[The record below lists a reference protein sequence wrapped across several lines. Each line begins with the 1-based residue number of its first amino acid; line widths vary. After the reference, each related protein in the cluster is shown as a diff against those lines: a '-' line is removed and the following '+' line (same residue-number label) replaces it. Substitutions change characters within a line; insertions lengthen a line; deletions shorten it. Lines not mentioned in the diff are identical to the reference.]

1 MCPKIR
7 KNCEQS
13 KYVPKI
19 WERFCD
25 LHKKSKKLGRSGIL
39 NSNREEKEYAK
50 TAV

>member
-1 MCPKIR
+1 MCPKIW
-7 KNCEQS
+7 KN
-13 KYVPKI
+13 
-19 WERFCD
+19 CD